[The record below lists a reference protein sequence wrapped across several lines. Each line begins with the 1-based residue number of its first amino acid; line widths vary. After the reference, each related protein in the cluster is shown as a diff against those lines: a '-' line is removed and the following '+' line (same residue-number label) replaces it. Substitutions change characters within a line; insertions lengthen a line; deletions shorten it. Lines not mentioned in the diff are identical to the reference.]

1 MSLCGSKTDTSG
13 MNAAALANSQVA
25 KDALDWYKQ
34 AYTDQAPL
42 RQQAADKALAVSD
55 AQLASMKQNDAISND
70 YWNYQKDTF
79 RPLEGK
85 IIADA
90 QSFDSPERQNQNAA
104 KATADVQQA
113 FDSSQGQMQ
122 RSLERR
128 GVNPS
133 SGAALALNN
142 QMLMQKAAASAG
154 ASNKARTDTELQG
167 YARKMDAANL
177 GRNLASNQATSAG
190 VAMTAGNKQSNTY

>member
-113 FDSSQGQMQ
+113 FDNSQGQMQ
-122 RSLERR
+122 RSLEFRAITA
-128 GVNPS
+128 P
-133 SGAALALNN
+133 AAFTAKWHNLRI
-142 QMLMQKAAASAG
+142 KTAASGVRSAVWPV
-154 ASNKARTDTELQG
+154 SLRARQR
-167 YARKMDAANL
+167 ARP
-177 GRNLASNQATSAG
+177 RWHRFCQTRTRRRTSSRYR
-190 VAMTAGNKQSNTY
+190 TQRL